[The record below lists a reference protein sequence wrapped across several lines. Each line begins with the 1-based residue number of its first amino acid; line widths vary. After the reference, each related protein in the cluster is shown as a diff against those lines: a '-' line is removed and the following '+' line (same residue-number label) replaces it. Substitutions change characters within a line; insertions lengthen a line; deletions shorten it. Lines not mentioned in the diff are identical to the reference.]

1 MKYSLLLVIL
11 THFSCYSQE
20 EKRIYR
26 DSEAYSYTKN
36 ALLKVPEVVD
46 QLKIYQRKAVQ
57 LFGITEESV
66 PYLAS
71 AAIAIHGRVTTKYFK
86 NFKYETEKYTITP
99 LLEYKFKNE
108 EASIEIR
115 FIKNF

>member
-1 MKYSLLLVIL
+1 MRYLLLLAIL
-11 THFSCYSQE
+11 THFTCYSQE
-20 EKRIYR
+20 ENKVYT
-26 DSEAYSYTKN
+26 DGEAVSTTRR
-36 ALLKVPEVVD
+36 ALLKVPRVTD

-99 LLEYKFKNE
+99 LLEYKFKDE
-108 EASIEIR
+108 EASIELR